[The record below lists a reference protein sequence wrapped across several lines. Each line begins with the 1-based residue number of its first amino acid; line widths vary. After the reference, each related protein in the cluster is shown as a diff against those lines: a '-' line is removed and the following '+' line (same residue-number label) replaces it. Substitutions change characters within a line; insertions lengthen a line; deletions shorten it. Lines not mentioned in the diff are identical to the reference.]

1 MGSSL
6 RRFSGSTSN
15 MYKLLVCSFLA
26 MAAAAPIEDTP
37 EVAEAKATFK
47 AAFDAAEAGEHAA
60 LRPDALHPVNN
71 DVQAPQIASAYL
83 DDVEDVAA
91 AKAAFQAAFD
101 DAAAGG
107 LAAKQAPAPVHV
119 IPEPAPLAVA
129 PAPVM
134 TAAPVV
140 AAAPVLANHP
150 YAAGFPIHGLG
161 YAGLGYHGLAYNPVA
176 YTGVPYGVSLG
187 LPYPR
192 LTVAAPA
199 APVTEE

>member
-47 AAFDAAEAGEHAA
+47 AAFAAAEAGEHAA

-71 DVQAPQIASAYL
+71 DVQAPQIASVYL
-83 DDVEDVAA
+83 DDAEDVAA

-119 IPEPAPLAVA
+119 IPAPAPL
-129 PAPVM
+129 PA
-134 TAAPVV
+134 AAPVV
-140 AAAPVLANHP
+140 AAAAPVLATHP

-161 YAGLGYHGLAYNPVA
+161 YAGIPYASLGYSGLAYNTLGYHGL
-176 YTGVPYGVSLG
+176 GFPYAG
-187 LPYPR
+187 LP
-192 LTVAAPA
+192 VVAAAAPA
-199 APVTEE
+199 AEE

>member
-37 EVAEAKATFK
+37 EVTEAKATFK
-47 AAFDAAEAGEHAA
+47 AAFAAAEAGEHAA

-83 DDVEDVAA
+83 DDVEEVAA
-91 AKAAFQAAFD
+91 AKAEFQAAFD

-119 IPEPAPLAVA
+119 IPEPAP
-129 PAPVM
+129 
-134 TAAPVV
+134 
-140 AAAPVLANHP
+140 VLATHP

-161 YAGLGYHGLAYNPVA
+161 YAGIPYAAGLVHHGLAYNTIG
-176 YTGVPYGVSLG
+176 YHGLGFPYAG
-187 LPYPR
+187 LP
-192 LTVAAPA
+192 VVAAAAPA
-199 APVTEE
+199 AEE

>member
-15 MYKLLVCSFLA
+15 MYRLLVCSFLA

-37 EVAEAKATFK
+37 EVAEAKATFN
-47 AAFDAAEAGEHAA
+47 AAFTAAEAGEHLA

-71 DVQAPQIASAYL
+71 DVQAPQIASVYL
-83 DDVEDVAA
+83 HDVEEVAA

-107 LAAKQAPAPVHV
+107 LAAKQAPALVHV

-129 PAPVM
+129 PAPVVADALIEAAAPIEAAALIEE
-134 TAAPVV
+134 AAPVE
-140 AAAPVLANHP
+140 AAAPVM
-150 YAAGFPIHGLG
+150 
-161 YAGLGYHGLAYNPVA
+161 
-176 YTGVPYGVSLG
+176 S
-187 LPYPR
+187 
-192 LTVAAPA
+192 A
-199 APVTEE
+199 APVEAAALVEAAAPIEAAAPVE